1 MTSSSDRPKLK
12 GVELVQ
18 DVSRLSSPVDGFL
31 RRHRH
36 RVKTTFDD
44 GSRTETYLVDYADRV
59 VERREAVVVVVYAKG
74 PTPEETLL
82 LLRSQLRY
90 PVYVVEGRPCFLEL
104 IAGVLEH
111 PESVA
116 ACVVRELAEEAGID
130 VDEGMVVPLGPAFYP
145 LPAAFT
151 ERLHLAAVELPV
163 ETIRA
168 VVGSSPDGDGSPFE
182 EGAEL
187 IALTMGEALRIID
200 QGLQQPHRLD
210 DAKTELG
217 LRRLLA
223 RLSTA

>member
-1 MTSSSDRPKLK
+1 MTSSSDKRRLH

-18 DVSRLSSPVDGFL
+18 DVSRLSSPVEGFL

-59 VERREAVVVVVYAKG
+59 PERREAVVVVVYARG
-74 PTPEETLL
+74 PTPKDTLL

-90 PVYVVEGRPCFLEL
+90 PVYIVEGRPEFLEL
-104 IAGVLEH
+104 IAGVLER

-116 ACVVRELAEEAGID
+116 ACVVRELAEEAGLA
-130 VDEGMVVPLGPAFYP
+130 VDEGMVQPLGPAFYP

-151 ERLHLAAVELPV
+151 ERLHLAAVELPE

-168 VVGSSPDGDGSPFE
+168 VVGTEPAGDGSPFE

-187 IALTMGEALRIID
+187 LAVTLGQALEVID
-200 QGLQQPHRLD
+200 QGAQGPLRLD

-223 RLSTA
+223 RLT